1 MLAAVCV
8 DAAAAGN
15 FPPASIIWFW
25 VKLLCQVFLAIFG
38 VEGILFVWVEDF
50 GAERAPWQ
58 ENSCQLQVAGCW
70 LGTGKGGGKGPGLK
84 PCASA
89 GR

>member
-1 MLAAVCV
+1 MVLAAIGA

-50 GAERAPWQ
+50 WADRDP
-58 ENSCQLQVAGCW
+58 
-70 LGTGKGGGKGPGLK
+70 
-84 PCASA
+84 
-89 GR
+89 